1 MKRSVPD
8 LGRNTDGAVAPTV
21 ALSLVALIAIAGVGF
36 DYARLANMDTELQN
50 AADQAA
56 LAAAAQLDR
65 GSGACA
71 RAAAAASGMVRNETM
86 FAKKTAND
94 GLDVT
99 IFQNGVDDTTCDS
112 TGNVRFWQDK
122 AKTTPADSDANARFV
137 EVQVNSRVAAYALT
151 PIVAVFQ
158 SDAISAIAFAGVGS
172 AICKVPPLM
181 ICNPAGT
188 SNFVPTPGVG
198 IKVVAHQGG
207 QSWSAGNFGFLNV
220 GQANNG
226 APDLLGA
233 MAYQDA
239 TLTCQGVDTGDV
251 DTGATVPAIDAANTR
266 FDIYN
271 FGGGSGSTLGACVNN
286 GACPAALNVV
296 KDLVR
301 NQAASGGNA
310 CKIHNNG
317 WHLPANQLRPVQTA
331 GNDPLRAFQDP
342 AQPTIDAM
350 GLPRDNCH
358 YTSYGQACTGGRIGD
373 GSWARGDYF
382 DKYHPTVR
390 PANVST
396 ITRYQTY
403 LWEIQQNTIP
413 NGVAAG
419 GGGDRQYGQPVCSSG
434 TLDPTRDRRVFTV
447 AIASNCPSLS
457 GSSVPV
463 QISKWVDMFFV
474 EPGSTDRGNG
484 VTNDEIY
491 LEAIREIETAGDGT
505 NAQLIRRDVP
515 YLIE

>member
-1 MKRSVPD
+1 MKRSVPE
-8 LGRNTDGAVAPTV
+8 LCSNTDGAVAPTV
-21 ALSLVALIAIAGVGF
+21 ALSLLALIAIGGVGF

-50 AADQAA
+50 AADQAT

-65 GSGACA
+65 KSGACA

-99 IFQNGVDDTTCDS
+99 IFQSGVDDTTCDS

-122 AKTTPADSDANARFV
+122 AKTTAADSDLNAKFV

-158 SDAISAIAFAGVGS
+158 SGAISAVAFAGVGS
-172 AICKVPPLM
+172 SICKVPPLM

-188 SNFVPTPGVG
+188 QAFVPTPGVG
-198 IKVVAHQGG
+198 IKVVAHQNG
-207 QSWSAGNFGFLNV
+207 QSWSPGDFGFLNV

-226 APDLLGA
+226 APDLLAA
-233 MAYQDA
+233 MAYQNA
-239 TLTCQGVDTGDV
+239 SLTCQSIDTGDV

-271 FGGGSGSTLGACVNN
+271 FGGGSGSTLGACLSS
-286 GACPAALNVV
+286 GYCPAALNVV

-301 NQAASGGNA
+301 DQAASGNNA
-310 CKIHNNG
+310 CKIHGNG
-317 WHLPANQLRPVQTA
+317 WHLPTNQFRPVQTA
-331 GNDPLRAFQDP
+331 GTDAMRSFQDP
-342 AQPTIDAM
+342 AQSTIDAM

-358 YTSYGQACTGGRIGD
+358 YTSYGSACTDGRIGD
-373 GSWARGDYF
+373 GKWARGDYF
-382 DKYHPTVR
+382 DKYHPSTR
-390 PANVST
+390 PTNVST
-396 ITRYQTY
+396 ITRYQAY

-413 NGVAAG
+413 NGVSA

-434 TLDPTRDRRVFTV
+434 ALDPTRDRRVFTV

-474 EPGSTDRGNG
+474 EPGASGRGNG

-491 LEAIREIETAGDGT
+491 LEAIREVQTAGDGT
-505 NAQLIRRDVP
+505 NAQLIRRDLP

>member
-1 MKRSVPD
+1 MKRSVSK
-8 LGRNTDGAVAPTV
+8 LCRNTDGAVAPTV
-21 ALSLVALIAIAGVGF
+21 ALSLIALVAIAGVGF
-36 DYARLANMDTELQN
+36 DYARLATMDSELQN

-65 GSGACA
+65 EAGACA
-71 RAAAAASGMVRNETM
+71 RAAEAASAMVRNETM
-86 FAKKTAND
+86 FAKKTATD

-99 IFQNGVDDTTCDS
+99 IYQNAVDDTTCDA
-112 TGNVRFWQDK
+112 TGNVRFWQEK
-122 AKTTPADSDANARFV
+122 EKINAATTDANARFV
-137 EVQVNSRVAAYALT
+137 EVQVNSRVAGYALT
-151 PIVAVFQ
+151 PIVAIFQ
-158 SDAISAIAFAGVGS
+158 SPAISAVAFAGVGS

-233 MAYQDA
+233 MAYQNA
-239 TLTCQGVDTGDV
+239 SLTCQSVDTGDV

-271 FGGGSGSTLGACVNN
+271 FGGGSGSTLGACINN

-301 NQAASGGNA
+301 DQASSGNNA

-317 WHLPANQLRPVQTA
+317 WHLPANQFRPVQAA
-331 GNDPLRAFQDP
+331 GTDPLRTFQDP
-342 AQPTIDAM
+342 GQSSIDAM

-358 YTSYGQACTGGRIGD
+358 YTSYGQACTGDRIGD
-373 GSWARGDYF
+373 GKWARGDYF
-382 DKYHPTVR
+382 DKYHPSIR

-403 LWEIQQNTIP
+403 LWEIQQSRIP
-413 NGVAAG
+413 HGVSA

-447 AIASNCPSLS
+447 AIASNCASLS
-457 GSSVPV
+457 GTSVPV

-474 EPGSTDRGNG
+474 EPGASGRGNG

-491 LEAIREIETAGDGT
+491 LEAIREVETAGDGT